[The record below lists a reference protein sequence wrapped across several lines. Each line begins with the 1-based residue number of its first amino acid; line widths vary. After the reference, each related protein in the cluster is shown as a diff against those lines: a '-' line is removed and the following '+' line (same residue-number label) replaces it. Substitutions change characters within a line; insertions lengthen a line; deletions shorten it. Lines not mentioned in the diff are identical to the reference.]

1 MFSLKHP
8 SKLLLGPTSMP
19 APAPTPPRAIP
30 YGCLGYTNIQR
41 RNATINQPNHPTVR
55 SNADLLVPSKSS
67 VQRWNRRVAARGN
80 PDRLGAKGFRG
91 KFKLSRRGAFTIWWY
106 KHTRPGALFVEVRRF
121 LAIATGE
128 SLTPS
133 QCSRE
138 LKRLGFTRKKLQR
151 QSKNRCEASRVRWWT
166 NDPNRPQIE
175 DRGVAGLDTR
185 LLGDIDEKGIWLHEA
200 NRAYGGLLRKGWLRS
215 AWPQVPAVPVNASPS
230 TVSACAT
237 IAPLTPSRHSPPL
250 AGRGRARGNVRI

>member
-106 KHTRPGALFVEVRRF
+106 KHTQRPSCDDPCVEKPQAPSSSSSSICDENSSTGYGTRGASDQAK
-121 LAIATGE
+121 LA
-128 SLTPS
+128 
-133 QCSRE
+133 SRE
-138 LKRLGFTRKKLQR
+138 SGTFSGMAAPPHGTRR
-151 QSKNRCEASRVRWWT
+151 ATTIRIRNWT
-166 NDPNRPQIE
+166 
-175 DRGVAGLDTR
+175 
-185 LLGDIDEKGIWLHEA
+185 
-200 NRAYGGLLRKGWLRS
+200 
-215 AWPQVPAVPVNASPS
+215 
-230 TVSACAT
+230 
-237 IAPLTPSRHSPPL
+237 
-250 AGRGRARGNVRI
+250 